1 MPEAQHSRPPIC
13 GTSAFAFQGTNAHV
27 IMQQA
32 SVVPT
37 TALTAAAAALGQN
50 AAVWM
55 KQRHWVAA
63 PQPIMIGACRSV
75 TSSACGRGGMV
86 VVLEADLGSVRAGF
100 LRHFRAGHQA
110 VVPLAGLVGLCQDA
124 LGLLTSSCDMSGNA
138 YQQSRGLNSS
148 LNMITILWQGFCIAS
163 CLHATCLQCKEVSTQ
178 IQCCYKVRSDEVFLT
193 YVCRNGHR
201 RCSYAR
207 CFGLES
213 PCSR

>member
-32 SVVPT
+32 PVVPT
-37 TALTAAAAALGQN
+37 TALTAAAAALRQK

-63 PQPIMIGACRSV
+63 PQPVMISACWSV
-75 TSSACGRGGMV
+75 TSSVGRGGMV
-86 VVLEADLGSVRAGF
+86 VVLEADLGSVRANF
-100 LRHFRAGHQA
+100 LRHSRAGHQS

-124 LGLLTSSCDMSGNA
+124 LGLLTSSCDMSGNN
-138 YQQSRGLNSS
+138 YQQFRWPYSS
-148 LNMITILWQGFCIAS
+148 LNMISILWQGFYIAS

-193 YVCRNGHR
+193 CVCRNGHR

-207 CFGLES
+207 CFDLES